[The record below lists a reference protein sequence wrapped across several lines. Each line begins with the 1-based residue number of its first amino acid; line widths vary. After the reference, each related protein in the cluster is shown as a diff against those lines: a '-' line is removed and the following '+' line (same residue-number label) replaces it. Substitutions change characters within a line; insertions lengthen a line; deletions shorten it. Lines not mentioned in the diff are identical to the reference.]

1 MPQSNYII
9 HLDHEDIPE
18 IAQLVGLAYRD
29 LPYVIPCD
37 LDKVS
42 QFLTALPKRLM
53 IGLVGSN
60 GSLYGVLLGTVSSLP
75 TSFLPVATE
84 LLWYVKPEYRRGKYA
99 LQMVREFEKW
109 AKAEGCHMIS
119 MGNMANEYMDR
130 TGKFYERI
138 GYKLSEQ
145 TYFKDL

>member
-1 MPQSNYII
+1 MSKFII
-9 HLDHEDIPE
+9 ELDDQDIPE
-18 IAQLVGLAYRD
+18 IIDLVRLAYLE
-29 LPYVIPCD
+29 LPYSLSLEP
-37 LDKVS
+37 LRVS
-42 QFLTALPKRLM
+42 EFLKACPNRLM
-53 IGLVGSN
+53 LGLVEFD
-60 GSLYGVLLGTVSSLP
+60 GSLQGVLLGCKTLLN